1 MPELVPQIENIVC
14 ALDHDLQGAAATVA
28 TMLREKGQS
37 VDLVLESKPLKWY
50 QILSPRGYIFSSF
63 VRVICLQATNFQGFQ
78 AGSTYKCSKA
88 YIGGEYRMEKGY
100 G

>member
-1 MPELVPQIENIVC
+1 LDGDGSQLLKEKGILPELIPQVENIVC

-50 QILSPRGYIFSSF
+50 QIRFLRGYLF
-63 VRVICLQATNFQGFQ
+63 
-78 AGSTYKCSKA
+78 
-88 YIGGEYRMEKGY
+88 
-100 G
+100 